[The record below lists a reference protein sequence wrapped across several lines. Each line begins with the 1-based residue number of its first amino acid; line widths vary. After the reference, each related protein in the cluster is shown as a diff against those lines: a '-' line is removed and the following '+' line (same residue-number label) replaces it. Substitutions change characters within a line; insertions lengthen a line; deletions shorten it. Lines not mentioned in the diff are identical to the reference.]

1 MRSKYLEDGTV
12 LVTGTRTRQSFKK
25 IWAGI
30 GWPETE
36 AGYLC
41 VVGERIDGRYHA
53 LWEKKGGLWE
63 LGAATLE
70 AKDRLLVDCVW
81 VDARDA
87 VATSY
92 LRTLPGLCFHE
103 KPPDRGARSVRGTDS
118 PSNAPRSIDRENT
131 ATVVPVPERATA
143 NYRSAL
149 EKTRGVIMAGNLLI
163 HEAKCPKLVY
173 TLRQPLEDLLRSP
186 VVKALV
192 WVVTALEEAGA
203 NAGLK
208 LSTLDPWY
216 NNTPRGL
223 G

>member
-1 MRSKYLEDGTV
+1 MRSKYLEDGTMAV
-12 LVTGTRTRQSFKK
+12 FGTKTKQRFNK

-41 VVGERIDGRYHA
+41 VVGERLDSRYHA

-63 LGAATLE
+63 LGAAAVE

-92 LRTLPGLCFHE
+92 LRTLPGLCFHHEPSE
-103 KPPDRGARSVRGTDS
+103 KSFPTDIGAG
-118 PSNAPRSIDRENT
+118 PQAKAPHSTGEEIT
-131 ATVVPVPERATA
+131 ATVLAVPERATA

-149 EKTRGVIMAGNLLI
+149 EKARGVIMTGNLLI
-163 HEAKCPKLVY
+163 HEANCPKLVY

-186 VVKALV
+186 VMKGLV
-192 WVVTALEEAGA
+192 WIITALEDAKRGA
-203 NAGLK
+203 NLES
-208 LSTLDPWY
+208 STSDPWY
-216 NNTPRGL
+216 NNSPRGL
-223 G
+223 L